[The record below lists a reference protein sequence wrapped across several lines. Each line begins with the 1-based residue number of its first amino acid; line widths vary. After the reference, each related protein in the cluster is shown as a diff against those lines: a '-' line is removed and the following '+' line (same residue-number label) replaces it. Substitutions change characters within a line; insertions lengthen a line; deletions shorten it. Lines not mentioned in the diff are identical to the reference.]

1 MTQRDLQMTYGP
13 SILKNQHERIGQTWP
28 RQKRPLGFG
37 AKKTNKWLKKRQT
50 IDNKRD
56 LRMRTEGPKQRG
68 TTEPECRHGY
78 LASRHCNTL
87 QHTAAHGATLQH
99 TATHWNTLRQ
109 TAPHCATLQQTAA
122 HFGAAMWA
130 RLPRERALQH
140 AAAHGT
146 TLQHIATHWNTL
158 RHSTTHCDTLRYT
171 ATQLEAAV
179 CARPSRARALQHTVT
194 HCNTRQHTA
203 THCNTLH
210 HTAAHYDTATHSHSQ
225 RHTAT
230 HLGAAECA
238 RPSHGW
244 GGGGDSPLARC
255 LQVCWCV
262 GGGFWSWHAKSL
274 WSVRSGGALFQIRA
288 HDHADR

>member
-1 MTQRDLQMTYGP
+1 MTKRDLQMTYGP

-179 CARPSRARALQHTVT
+179 CARPSRERAL
-194 HCNTRQHTA
+194 QHTA
-203 THCNTLH
+203 THCNTLR
-210 HTAAHYDTATHSHSQ
+210 HTTTR
-225 RHTAT
+225 RHTAIHSDT
-230 HLGAAECA
+230 LQRTSEPQSVHGHPMGEGGGAT
-238 RPSHGW
+238 RLLHGVCKYVDVW
-244 GGGGDSPLARC
+244 GGGSGVGMQSRCGLCVLAVLC
-255 LQVCWCV
+255 
-262 GGGFWSWHAKSL
+262 FKY
-274 WSVRSGGALFQIRA
+274 A
-288 HDHADR
+288 HTTTQTGS